1 VPTYPS
7 SSLYPSA
14 TTYPSAALE
23 VSGGIAAF
31 NGGAATYMQTGGL
44 LVEWFMSRIREKPPL
59 FESTE
64 VITPSGKRYRWAA
77 DEPRAE
83 NVPRDERWSDIMP
96 GGFETLDQTL
106 PRKPSIDYSDL
117 ERLSRITRYDASGN
131 VIWQGRL
138 ERAPRVSGDQMAISP
153 SAVGY
158 QAHLEDD
165 KSAKVIYVDRDL
177 SGWGGPSPQRRIN
190 LSVAVGGLITSW
202 AESIGLTTDYY
213 GMLFTEIENLTSNG
227 TTTREISDQWYDGK
241 GCGIGSL
248 SYEFS
253 AQNLGTADWSTVAYL
268 SDDAVATNLNAGT
281 DHDGAAGP
289 VAGTVTASGVTK
301 SWALLQTRYIPAFS
315 GDGLW
320 QARWAKVRVVGDHG
334 LTIRGADVVGTGPD
348 YEDRT
353 YTGFYDGDIIGH
365 ALSQWC
371 SQIAYTDESL
381 VTDSFVIP
389 HLAFK
394 DPTTVGEIIKQATR
408 FRLRDWAVWEG
419 PLFWLHNR
427 NARGNKWRARV
438 GPTQLEETGPQVDRL
453 WNSIIVQYQ
462 DVDGSTRTVG
472 PSGSGVDTESSYL
485 VDDDPENPATKAG
498 ITRRDLL
505 TMGVSTPEGAIEVGR
520 RFLEQSK
527 VLDSSGR
534 ARIVGHV
541 QDDRGVWHPYSHV
554 RAGDQIAFVDANDS
568 SYRRIV
574 KTDKSRSDRSCSIDL
589 DAPPEGLQALLER
602 LGVVLVP
609 LGL

>member
-1 VPTYPS
+1 V
-7 SSLYPSA
+7 A
-14 TTYPSAALE
+14 H
-23 VSGGIAAF
+23 V
-31 NGGAATYMQTGGL
+31 
-44 LVEWFMSRIREKPPL
+44 RDRPPL
-59 FESTE
+59 RESTE
-64 VITPSGKRYRWAA
+64 IVTPSGKRYRWAS
-77 DEPRAE
+77 DEPQAE

-138 ERAPRVSGDQMAISP
+138 ERAPRVSGEQMAISP

-165 KSAKVIYVDRDL
+165 KSAKVIFVDRDM
-177 SGWGGPSPQRRIN
+177 SGWGDASTQRRLN
-190 LSVAVGGLITSW
+190 LELTDLAIDWSSAVSAGDDGKPTIIQEVTRLS
-202 AESIGLTTDYY
+202 
-213 GMLFTEIENLTSNG
+213 SNG
-227 TTTREISDQWYDGK
+227 TQAREVAESWYSGQ

-248 SYEFS
+248 FYDYSS
-253 AQNLGTADWSTVAYL
+253 NGSTDSNWLTRAVL
-268 SDDAVATNLNAGT
+268 SDDSVGTNSNAGT
-281 DHDGAAGP
+281 DHDYAAGP
-289 VAGTVTASGVTK
+289 IEATLTASGVTK
-301 SWALLQTRYIPAFS
+301 RWALFQSQYTAIVT
-315 GDGLW
+315 GDG
-320 QARWAKVRVVGDHG
+320 QFMVRWARPIVVGDHG
-334 LTIRGADVVGTGPD
+334 LAQRGTEFWGTGPD

-353 YTGFYDGDIIGH
+353 YKGFYDGDVIGYT
-365 ALSQWC
+365 LSRWC
-371 SQIAYTDESL
+371 PQLPYTNESL
-381 VTDSFVIP
+381 VSDSFVIP
-389 HLAFK
+389 QLAFK
-394 DPTTVGEIIKQATR
+394 DPTTAGEIIKQATR

-419 PLFWLHNR
+419 PLFWLHDR
-427 NARGNKWRARV
+427 NARGTKWRARV

-472 PSGSGVDTESSYL
+472 PTGSGVDTESAYL
-485 VDDDPENPATKAG
+485 LDDDPENPANKAG
-498 ITRRDLL
+498 IIRRDLL
-505 TMGVSTPEGAIEVGR
+505 TMGVSTPKGAVEVGR

-527 VLDSSGR
+527 QLDSSGR

-554 RAGDQIAFVDANDS
+554 RAGDQIAFVDASDS
-568 SYRRIV
+568 GYRRIV
-574 KTDKSRSDRSCSIDL
+574 KTDKSRSDRTCSIDL
-589 DAPPEGLQALLER
+589 DAPPEGLQSLLER

>member
-1 VPTYPS
+1 VATYPS
-7 SSLYPSA
+7 SSLYPSSS
-14 TTYPSAALE
+14 TYPSAATSLDLTASDG
-23 VSGGIAAF
+23 VAAF
-31 NGGAATYMQTGGL
+31 NGGTATYGQTGGV
-44 LVEWFMSRIREKPPL
+44 LVEWFMSRIREKPSL

-64 VITPSGKRYRWAA
+64 IITPSGKRYRWAV

-117 ERLSRITRYDASGN
+117 ERLSRVTRYDASGN

-138 ERAPRVSGDQMAISP
+138 ERAPRVSGEQMAISP

-165 KSAKVIYVDRDL
+165 KSVQVIFIDREL
-177 SGWGGPSPQRRIN
+177 NSWREPSAVRRLAMIDTP
-190 LSVAVGGLITSW
+190 VAVGGIGSQSDTNGTPVL
-202 AESIGLTTDYY
+202 GLTVQGAWAAAAGTRAEAWYEAPASTNVATVY
-213 GMLFTEIENLTSNG
+213 LTWATG
-227 TTTREISDQWYDGK
+227 TN
-241 GCGIGSL
+241 IGT
-248 SYEFS
+248 
-253 AQNLGTADWSTVAYL
+253 GTADWAFSVYS
-268 SDDAVATNLNAGT
+268 SDDEATFPEGSADQLTGAASTGSLVYSPATPRRFFDAQLSYASGAAGT
-281 DHDGAAGP
+281 DGTEYEIRLSN
-289 VAGTVTASGVTK
+289 VAV
-301 SWALLQTRYIPAFS
+301 L
-315 GDGLW
+315 
-320 QARWAKVRVVGDHG
+320 GDHG
-334 LTIRGADVVGTGPD
+334 LTLRVSGANG
-348 YEDRT
+348 
-353 YTGFYDGDIIGH
+353 GFYDADMIGY
-365 ALSQWC
+365 ALSRWC
-371 SQIAYTDESL
+371 PQIAYTSESL
-381 VTDSFVIP
+381 TSDSFVVP
-389 HLAFK
+389 HAAFK
-394 DPTTVGEIIKQATR
+394 DATTVGEILKQATR

-419 PLFWLHNR
+419 PLFWLHDR

-472 PSGSGVDTESSYL
+472 PTGSGVDTESSYL

-505 TMGVSTPEGAIEVGR
+505 TMGVSTSEGAIEVGR

-527 VLDSSGR
+527 QLDSSGR

-589 DAPPEGLQALLER
+589 DAPPEGLQSLLER

>member
-1 VPTYPS
+1 V
-7 SSLYPSA
+7 A
-14 TTYPSAALE
+14 H
-23 VSGGIAAF
+23 V
-31 NGGAATYMQTGGL
+31 
-44 LVEWFMSRIREKPPL
+44 RDRPPL
-59 FESTE
+59 RESTE
-64 VITPSGKRYRWAA
+64 IVTPSGKRYRWAS
-77 DEPRAE
+77 DEPQAE

-165 KSAKVIYVDRDL
+165 KSIQTVFVDRGLDAWRAPGRDRRVALLTGGTYQPIDPGVKGDTSSGVPCLSMEVDGEWTTAGRPLCEALYDAGTNTGVGFIRYSWQRAATTTSSDWVWRLISATGDDDASLNIGEATADL
-177 SGWGGPSPQRRIN
+177 QSEPTATATGAFSPSASRRYVMFQLFWNAASASN
-190 LSVAVGGLITSW
+190 LPGVTSALYWYDVAV
-202 AESIGLTTDYY
+202 
-213 GMLFTEIENLTSNG
+213 F
-227 TTTREISDQWYDGK
+227 
-241 GCGIGSL
+241 
-248 SYEFS
+248 
-253 AQNLGTADWSTVAYL
+253 
-268 SDDAVATNLNAGT
+268 
-281 DHDGAAGP
+281 
-289 VAGTVTASGVTK
+289 
-301 SWALLQTRYIPAFS
+301 
-315 GDGLW
+315 
-320 QARWAKVRVVGDHG
+320 GDHG
-334 LTIRGADVVGTGPD
+334 LTERGTAPTSGV
-348 YEDRT
+348 
-353 YTGFYDGDIIGH
+353 YDGDAIGY
-365 ALSQWC
+365 ALSRWC
-371 SQIAYTDESL
+371 PQIAYTDESL
-381 VTDSFVIP
+381 ISDSFVISQ
-389 HLAFK
+389 LAFK

-419 PLFWLHNR
+419 PLFWLHDR

-472 PSGSGVDTESSYL
+472 PTGSGVDTESAYL
-485 VDDDPENPATKAG
+485 LDDDPENPANKAG
-498 ITRRDLL
+498 IIRRDLL
-505 TMGVSTPEGAIEVGR
+505 TMGVSTPEGAVEVGR

-527 VLDSSGR
+527 QLDSSGR

-554 RAGDQIAFVDANDS
+554 RAGDQIAFVDASDS
-568 SYRRIV
+568 GYRRIV
-574 KTDKSRSDRSCSIDL
+574 KTDKSRSDRTCSIDL

>member
-7 SSLYPSA
+7 SLLYPSG
-14 TTYPSAALE
+14 TTYPGDVLDPEAVA
-23 VSGGIAAF
+23 VVAH
-31 NGGAATYMQTGGL
+31 
-44 LVEWFMSRIREKPPL
+44 VRDRPPL
-59 FESTE
+59 RESTE
-64 VITPSGKRYRWAA
+64 VVTPSGKRYRWAS
-77 DEPRAE
+77 DEPQAE

-165 KSAKVIYVDRDL
+165 KSVKEVYIDRDL
-177 SGWGGPSPQRRIN
+177 SGWGEATAPRRLALAGVSGGLAMGWSNSVIGAGDTGGIPALVMELQSLTAN
-190 LSVAVGGLITSW
+190 GTSSREVGEFWYNGQGVALGSLTYSVNGSEAGADANWITVAVLS
-202 AESIGLTTDYY
+202 TDD
-213 GMLFTEIENLTSNG
+213 IH
-227 TTTREISDQWYDGK
+227 
-241 GCGIGSL
+241 
-248 SYEFS
+248 
-253 AQNLGTADWSTVAYL
+253 TATDT
-268 SDDAVATNLNAGT
+268 GT
-281 DHDGAAGP
+281 DHNGGDASNQ
-289 VAGTVTASGVTK
+289 TVTATADNRT
-301 SWALLQTRYIPAFS
+301 WATF
-315 GDGLW
+315 
-320 QARWAKVRVVGDHG
+320 QARYTANSTADGTWYQHWQRPTVFGNHG
-334 LTIRGADVVGTGPD
+334 LTKRGAAPD
-348 YEDRT
+348 Q
-353 YTGFYDGDIIGH
+353 GFYDGDVIGH
-365 ALSQWC
+365 ALSRWC
-371 SQIAYTDESL
+371 PSLSYTSESL
-381 VTDSFVIP
+381 ISDSFVIP

-419 PLFWLHNR
+419 PLFWLHDR
-427 NARGNKWRARV
+427 NARGTKWRARV

-472 PSGSGVDTESSYL
+472 PTGSGVDTESAYL
-485 VDDDPENPATKAG
+485 LDDDPENPANKAG
-498 ITRRDLL
+498 IIRRDLL

-527 VLDSSGR
+527 QLDSSGR

-554 RAGDQIAFVDANDS
+554 RAGDQIAFVDASDS
-568 SYRRIV
+568 GYRRIV

>member
-1 VPTYPS
+1 VPPSYPS
-7 SSLYPSA
+7 SSLYPSP
-14 TTYPSAALE
+14 TTYPGDFSTDP
-23 VSGGIAAF
+23 GI
-31 NGGAATYMQTGGL
+31 
-44 LVEWFMSRIREKPPL
+44 VESFMSRIREKPPL

-64 VITPSGKRYRWAA
+64 VITPSGKRYRWAV

-117 ERLSRITRYDASGN
+117 ERLSQITRYDASGN

-177 SGWGGPSPQRRIN
+177 SGWGGPSPQRRID
-190 LSVAVGGLITSW
+190 LGAAAGGLIVLWS
-202 AESIGLTTDYY
+202 ESIGLTSDYY
-213 GMLFTEIENLTSNG
+213 GALVTEIENLTSNG
-227 TTTREISDQWYDGK
+227 TASREIAESWYDGK
-241 GCGIGSL
+241 GCGIGS
-248 SYEFS
+248 
-253 AQNLGTADWSTVAYL
+253 VAYEYSSNSGGADSNWLTLVFL
-268 SDDAVATNLNAGT
+268 SDDAVATNLNSGT
-281 DHDGAAGP
+281 DHDYAAGP
-289 VAGTVTASGVTK
+289 IAASVTASGVTK
-301 SWALLQTRYIPAFS
+301 TWALIQSRYGSTFT
-315 GDGLW
+315 GDGIW
-320 QARWAKVRVVGDHG
+320 RTQWAKIRVIGDHG
-334 LTIRGADVVGTGPD
+334 LTVRGADVVGTGPD

-371 SQIAYTDESL
+371 PQVSYTDESL

-394 DPTTVGEIIKQATR
+394 DPTTAGEIIKQATR
-408 FRLRDWAVWEG
+408 FHLRDWAVWEG
-419 PLFWLHNR
+419 PLFWLHDR
-427 NARGNKWRARV
+427 NARGTKWRARV

-472 PSGSGVDTESSYL
+472 PTGSGVDTESAYL

-498 ITRRDLL
+498 IIRRDLL
-505 TMGVSTPEGAIEVGR
+505 TMGVSTSEGAIEVGR

-589 DAPPEGLQALLER
+589 DAPPEGLQSLLER

-609 LGL
+609 LGS

>member
-1 VPTYPS
+1 VSDYGTGTYGAATYGVVDL
-7 SSLYPSA
+7 SLTA
-14 TTYPSAALE
+14 
-23 VSGGIAAF
+23 SGGVAAF
-31 NGGAATYMQTGGL
+31 NGGTATYGQTGGA

-64 VITPSGKRYRWAA
+64 VVTPSGKRYRWAV

-165 KSAKVIYVDRDL
+165 KSVQEVFIDRDL
-177 SGWGGPSPQRRIN
+177 AAFSPPSAPRRVSGLVSHDFQDFQVASGSTAAPVIN
-190 LSVAVGGLITSW
+190 LELTGAWSRWNVSEAYYL
-202 AESIGLTTDYY
+202 APPSISMARL
-213 GMLFTEIENLTSNG
+213 
-227 TTTREISDQWYDGK
+227 R
-241 GCGIGSL
+241 
-248 SYEFS
+248 
-253 AQNLGTADWSTVAYL
+253 
-268 SDDAVATNLNAGT
+268 ATYTQVLNLNAADANWVFELYATDGATSFASGSGDLLSASSGTVDYAPGSPDNGIMVRLGYATAAGT
-281 DHDGAAGP
+281 D
-289 VAGTVTASGVTK
+289 GTTYSLHLSDV
-301 SWALLQTRYIPAFS
+301 RAF
-315 GDGLW
+315 GG
-320 QARWAKVRVVGDHG
+320 HG
-334 LTIRGADVVGTGPD
+334 LTIRGSTAAT
-348 YEDRT
+348 E
-353 YTGFYDGDIIGH
+353 GFYDGDMIGY
-365 ALSQWC
+365 ALSRWC
-371 SQIAYTDESL
+371 PQIAYTDESL
-381 VTDSFVIP
+381 ISDSFVIP
-389 HLAFK
+389 QAAHK

-419 PLFWLHNR
+419 PLFWLHDR

-472 PSGSGVDTESSYL
+472 PTGSGVDTESSYL

-527 VLDSSGR
+527 QLDSSGR

-589 DAPPEGLQALLER
+589 DAPPEGLQSLLER